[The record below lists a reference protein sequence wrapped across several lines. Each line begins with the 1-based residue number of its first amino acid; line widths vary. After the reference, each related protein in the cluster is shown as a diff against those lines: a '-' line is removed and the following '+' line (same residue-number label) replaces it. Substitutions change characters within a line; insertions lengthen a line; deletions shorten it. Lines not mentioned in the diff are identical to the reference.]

1 MLAFLLPFS
10 WQMTGLDPSTDSI
23 LSLACFVTDAQLS
36 KLEPNGFEAIIHH
49 DQRRLD
55 QMDAWCTRTHS
66 ESGLTA
72 ACIASTMTA
81 EQAVESLLAYI
92 QQHVPQ
98 KRIALLAGNSIHAD
112 KSFLVKTPY
121 DQVISHLHYRLFDV
135 SAIKEAV
142 RRWAP
147 ASVLEKAPQKQNKHT
162 AKEDI
167 EESIEEAR
175 YYRGLFERL

>member
-1 MLAFLLPFS
+1 MLVFLLPLS

-23 LSLACFVTDAQLS
+23 LSLACFVTDAQLT

-55 QMDAWCTRTHS
+55 QMDAWCTRTHG

-72 ACIASTMTA
+72 ACIASTITA
-81 EQAVESLLAYI
+81 EQAGERLLAYI
-92 QQHVPQ
+92 RQLVPH
-98 KRIALLAGNSIHAD
+98 KSMALLAGNSIHAD
-112 KSFLVKTPY
+112 KSFLMKPPY
-121 DQVISHLHYRLFDV
+121 KQVINHLHYRLFDV
-135 SAIKEAV
+135 SAIKEAL

-147 ASVLEKAPQKQNKHT
+147 SSVLEKAPLKQNKHT

>member
-1 MLAFLLPFS
+1 
-10 WQMTGLDPSTDSI
+10 MTGLDPSTDSI

-175 YYRGLFERL
+175 YYRGLLERL